1 MALAVGD
8 AVTAFS
14 LPTDGGGTFSAAD
27 LKGQITVLYFYP
39 RDDTPGCT
47 REAQAFRDA
56 IDAFAAESA
65 RVVGIST
72 DSVARHD
79 KFKAKHS
86 LNFALI
92 SDPEALLAHV
102 FGVWVEKSMY
112 GRKSMGVER
121 STFLIDADGVVR
133 RIWRK
138 VKVDGHAKAVLEA
151 VRALRSA

>member
-8 AVTAFS
+8 SVTDFS
-14 LPTDGGGTFSAAD
+14 LPTDGGGAFSAAN
-27 LKGQITVLYFYP
+27 LKGQATVLYFYP

-47 REAQAFRDA
+47 KEAQAFRDA
-56 IDAFAAESA
+56 SEAFAAAGA

-72 DSVARHD
+72 DGVASHD
-79 KFKAKHS
+79 KFKAKHG
-86 LNFALI
+86 LNFVLI

-121 STFLIDADGVVR
+121 STFLIDADGIVR

-138 VKVDGHAKAVLEA
+138 VKVDGHAKAVLDA
-151 VRALRSA
+151 VNALGRG